1 MKHYISIITLF
12 VFSACSLTFEVKQ
25 PEQQIVFQRQL
36 DTVPLLP
43 SNIPDEVV
51 PQGYGSVRPDQAQ
64 EKLVAEDDDE
74 IYSQY
79 SGILRRI
86 KFSTAK
92 TYFQQGVVDSIAL
105 VQDSIIVVFKTGVET
120 HRDTISGVGGGGGG
134 GTDDQTLSFV
144 GTTLS
149 IEDANSVDLSSLQ
162 DGTGTD
168 DQTAAEVSFSPTGNI
183 SSSDVQSMGEELQT
197 DINNIANT
205 VLSESAV
212 IANSIIISETNS
224 NTFTFPVAKSD
235 TNYIVTSS
243 VIVLSGSPSSAE
255 LTVAVTK
262 TVNDVTFTL
271 QGSLDLGETVKI
283 DFMVI
288 DTSGTTGGVEDG
300 DKGDITVSSSGATW
314 TIDNDAVTADKLANT
329 AVTAGSYTN
338 ADITVDEQ
346 GRITSAANGSGGGSS
361 SAEISDSV
369 RALENELNR
378 IVNLPSDFTY
388 KPPFEIIYNYRT
400 EKYEISSSFN
410 LQQHANIK
418 PVNTYY
424 VNVNTGNDAN
434 DGLSYGNAVQ
444 SIDQAITLADAAG
457 VNSTIYIAKGYYT
470 KQYSWDNKVPSVGLE
485 IIGDFT
491 QGVGDSIY
499 ITKDIRDEITGGWS
513 ASSNHYTTTLTTAPT
528 NVIDDSETDTYS
540 HSRFLI
546 ERNNSTDVDNNAGSW
561 YYDTGSNTL
570 YVRQYD
576 DTQPSAS
583 IKIIDGLVPNV
594 RLRNN
599 FKYYFK
605 NVNLIGGGFH
615 FVANDAD
622 GGRGLFVKNCH
633 SSVGGSLIHG
643 IEESLILNSRFFS
656 TDGNDLLNYDASN
669 GITTKAVEFNIYGGN
684 TTQEN
689 NTETSAQASTGHV
702 GIEVIRIQ
710 SIYENTNGDNVA
722 DVTGTIAYNVGCTF
736 NNAVSAAQ
744 GGYFS
749 GTGSGNIAYL
759 DDCIFTN
766 QSNYDINTNTGSIV
780 YKRKITESGAG
791 NTTVGTLVGN
801 YDRFYSDS
809 IAVTRLIGVD
819 SLTNDATFSD
829 VSNRDI
835 PTSLAVK
842 TYVDNNSSGGGS
854 LPSGTDGQSLF
865 YNASDELQAEN
876 FLFFDRSNSRIG
888 IGLNTPEDIFHVSNS
903 VGNNFM
909 KFETNSSG
917 ASVGFRL
924 EAGDGSVWSMGR
936 NNTTLNGS
944 FCIARTATWG
954 GGSTEFVLN
963 GTGLS
968 INRGASEPD
977 SGVGLHLKGDIKIE
991 SDTAGDNGLILQ
1003 SPDGTYWRV
1012 KIDNS
1017 GNLTTTSI

>member
-1 MKHYISIITLF
+1 MKTKVLLFITLL
-12 VFSACSLTFEVKQ
+12 FSFCGF
-25 PEQQIVFQRQL
+25 
-36 DTVPLLP
+36 
-43 SNIPDEVV
+43 
-51 PQGYGSVRPDQAQ
+51 AQ
-64 EKLVAEDDDE
+64 ETTDATIDKG
-74 IYSQY
+74 
-79 SGILRRI
+79 SGILY
-86 KFSTAK
+86 FSAKPGTTPVNPDTYSVSEFAMNTAANPPELWVWNRTSTTWERQFAISQGTAVPTVAPATGLPR
-92 TYFQQGVVDSIAL
+92 TYIRTT
-105 VQDSIIVVFKTGVET
+105 TGAIYVYNGSSWVELGT
-120 HRDTISGVGGGGGG
+120 GGGGG
-134 GTDDQTLSFV
+134 GTDDQTAV
-144 GTTLS
+144 
-149 IEDANSVDLSSLQ
+149 
-162 DGTGTD
+162 
-168 DQTAAEVSFSPTGNI
+168 EVPFSPIGNI
-183 SSSDVQSMGEELQT
+183 LSSDVQSMGEELQT
-197 DINNIANT
+197 QIDAIQTTSGVVNGA
-205 VLSESAV
+205 
-212 IANSIIISETNS
+212 TNLG
-224 NTFTFPVAKSD
+224 TF
-235 TNYIVTSS
+235 
-243 VIVLSGSPSSAE
+243 SGSTISDNTTTKAALQE
-255 LTVAVTK
+255 L
-262 TVNDVTFTL
+262 
-271 QGSLDLGETVKI
+271 E
-283 DFMVI
+283 
-288 DTSGTTGGVEDG
+288 
-300 DKGDITVSSSGATW
+300 
-314 TIDNDAVTADKLANT
+314 T
-329 AVTAGSYTN
+329 AV
-338 ADITVDEQ
+338 E
-346 GRITSAANGSGGGSS
+346 SGGGGAS

-424 VNVNTGNDAN
+424 VNVNTGDDTN
-434 DGLSYGNAVQ
+434 DGLSYGNAVK

-499 ITKDIRDEITGGWS
+499 ITKDIRDEITGGWV

-528 NVIDDSETDTYS
+528 KVIDDSATDTYG
-540 HSRFLI
+540 HPRFLI
-546 ERNNSTDVDNNAGSW
+546 QRNNSTDVDNNVGSW
-561 YYDTGSNTL
+561 YYDGGSNTL

-576 DTQPSAS
+576 DTQPTAS
-583 IKIIDGLVPNV
+583 IKIIDGLAPNV

-622 GGRGLFVKNCH
+622 GGRGLFVENCH
-633 SSVGGSLIHG
+633 NSVGGSTIHG

-656 TDGNDLLNYDASN
+656 TSGGDLLNYDASN
-669 GITTKAVEFNIYGGN
+669 GITTKAVEFNIYAGN
-684 TTQEN
+684 TTQAN

-759 DDCIFTN
+759 DDCTFTN
-766 QSNYDINTNTGSIV
+766 QSNYDINTNTGAIV
-780 YKRKITESGAG
+780 YKRKINESGAG

-876 FLFFDRSNSRIG
+876 FLFFDRTNNRIG
-888 IGLNTPEDIFHVSNS
+888 IGLTSPQQIFHISNS
-903 VGNNFM
+903 TGNNWM
-909 KFETNSSG
+909 KFETNASG
-917 ASVGFRL
+917 ASVGLLL
-924 EAGDGSVWSMGR
+924 EAGDGSTWAIGR
-936 NNTTLNGS
+936 NNTTLNGALS
-944 FCIARTATWG
+944 IARTASLG